1 MLSVKLNHKYVKE
14 ILTQEKQAK
23 DFWIKIKD
31 GAEDIV
37 PLIMDATFE
46 PTLFDFWMLLVYFK
60 IPSVFVSK
68 NPIAYNAK
76 RIFVCY
82 TNDEGTIEPG
92 QKLVF
97 IDVYKAYK
105 LISRK
110 KTSYVSLTKENIL
123 HSVENCTHLEPPTDV
138 YEYVRK
144 YPEYKLKVIKSKEK
158 ILGITSKSVNKRGGK
173 RNGEYGNQK
182 YTQKRG
188 RNKRKN
194 KSMYSYISKTLK
206 QRTFNK

>member
-1 MLSVKLNHKYVKE
+1 MDNYVELNYDAFPQCRFILIADLINIFFGEIYSVDTIKQRLISIYERLLSVKLNHKYVKE

-23 DFWIKIKD
+23 EFWIKIKD

-110 KTSYVSLTKENIL
+110 KTSYVSLTKVDIL
-123 HSVENCTHLEPPTDV
+123 HSVV
-138 YEYVRK
+138 
-144 YPEYKLKVIKSKEK
+144 
-158 ILGITSKSVNKRGGK
+158 
-173 RNGEYGNQK
+173 
-182 YTQKRG
+182 
-188 RNKRKN
+188 
-194 KSMYSYISKTLK
+194 
-206 QRTFNK
+206 